1 MQTTIKKTLARQL
14 SPFRCPGCKSR
25 HQILLVQGEYGKKSF
40 LCQRRLKKFS
50 IASAKM
56 PRKRVNFGGKFG
68 GKITLGACFG
78 AIKRPILS
86 DNVRTAIVISY

>member
-40 LCQRRLKKFS
+40 LSQRWLKNSQYLVK
-50 IASAKM
+50 IATKKSRFWGQIWGQNRAGGMIWGDKM
-56 PRKRVNFGGKFG
+56 TN
-68 GKITLGACFG
+68 I
-78 AIKRPILS
+78 
-86 DNVRTAIVISY
+86 VR

>member
-40 LCQRRLKKFS
+40 LCQRWLKNSSPKLKRKCLSLVDFRDRLLAVIFS
-50 IASAKM
+50 QKIGL
-56 PRKRVNFGGKFG
+56 NFLIFN
-68 GKITLGACFG
+68 
-78 AIKRPILS
+78 
-86 DNVRTAIVISY
+86 D